1 MFEALK
7 EKKKDSLKEMEEK
20 TNKKNWKKSTNLLKK
35 AIKQMKERIQIET
48 IKKTQTEGILE
59 MENMRKHSG
68 TTNASINSRIQV
80 IEERLSSAEDT
91 IKEIDLS
98 VKENIKS
105 NKTLT

>member
-1 MFEALK
+1 
-7 EKKKDSLKEMEEK
+7 
-20 TNKKNWKKSTNLLKK
+20 
-35 AIKQMKERIQIET
+35 MKERIQIET

-59 MENMRKHSG
+59 MENMGKQSG

-91 IKEIDLS
+91 IKEIDSS
-98 VKENIKS
+98 VKKNIKS